1 MGPGP
6 VLESPRYNQHVKIVS
21 RVELGSVALIY
32 RPNEATLK
40 RSDTRNVN
48 PQRGPKY
55 VMPEINPIKIPI

>member
-21 RVELGSVALIY
+21 RLELGPAALIY
-32 RPNEATLK
+32 RLNEATLK

-48 PQRGPKY
+48 PQRGPGY
-55 VMPEINPIKIPI
+55 IAAEINPINSV